1 MTESIEH
8 YKGNCRIH
16 IDGTVEIKDNDQWVP
31 ATLYEMKNRK
41 GYYIYIPMPL
51 RGDNIPQAKTV
62 HMLYAE
68 SFIPNPNN
76 YKHVSAKDGDI
87 NHLTRDNLYW
97 HEDAQMRIWIKE
109 NAKNCTQCGRLFST
123 ARNKQDQCTECR
135 KANAT
140 KARQQSEK
148 ARQQSEIDQRRAPF
162 MDLDITKFPK
172 RTQTYIQHVIDGKSF
187 VEAANIEGVT
197 KQAVYASIKRAM
209 KKYENMEWNI
219 R

>member
-1 MTESIEH
+1 
-8 YKGNCRIH
+8 
-16 IDGTVEIKDNDQWVP
+16 
-31 ATLYEMKNRK
+31 
-41 GYYIYIPMPL
+41 
-51 RGDNIPQAKTV
+51 
-62 HMLYAE
+62 
-68 SFIPNPNN
+68 
-76 YKHVSAKDGDI
+76 
-87 NHLTRDNLYW
+87 
-97 HEDAQMRIWIKE
+97 MRIWIEE
-109 NAKNCTQCGRLFST
+109 NSKHCTQCGRLFPT

-140 KARQQSEK
+140 KARL
-148 ARQQSEIDQRRAPF
+148 QSEIDQRRAPF

-187 VEAANIEGVT
+187 VEAANIEGVK